1 MEFSDEGEQRDEDIF
16 LGLYTPL
23 PTNPSPHH
31 PSKKER
37 KTKKLSKHWVLRG
50 RRVVGWGES
59 ATRPVILNCFSCATV
74 HLNQLQGLGAGER
87 AYLLRNA
94 VPSLVSRGD
103 FHPARRKFVP
113 IL

>member
-23 PTNPSPHH
+23 PKNPSPHH

-37 KTKKLSKHWVLRG
+37 LKNLANTRSCGEDALLG
-50 RRVVGWGES
+50 GAES
-59 ATRPVILNCFSCATV
+59 ASRPVILNCFSCATV

-94 VPSLVSRGD
+94 VPSRVSRGD

-113 IL
+113 VL